1 MPPPPMLVMCDAAA
15 PTPASFAQQLAR
27 TAGTRATT
35 TAAVSS
41 STSSSTAKSKRKATL
56 GRELEAR
63 EELQQEPGPGCC
75 MDVSDRFDILDNLGG
90 GAYGMVYRARD
101 RERGGEIVALKK
113 VAVREDPDIGI
124 PPFVMREIANL
135 NRLSATPNDRG
146 EPNIVR

>member
-1 MPPPPMLVMCDAAA
+1 MLAMCDTAP
-15 PTPASFAQQLAR
+15 PTPASFAQQLGR
-27 TAGTRATT
+27 SAGSRAT
-35 TAAVSS
+35 AA
-41 STSSSTAKSKRKATL
+41 TAKSKRKATL

-63 EELQQEPGPGCC
+63 EELQQEPGS

-135 NRLSATPNDRG
+135 NRLSATPADRG

>member
-1 MPPPPMLVMCDAAA
+1 MLVMCDTGAIAP
-15 PTPASFAQQLAR
+15 PTPAAFAQLGR
-27 TAGTRATT
+27 SAGGRA
-35 TAAVSS
+35 AA
-41 STSSSTAKSKRKATL
+41 TSVKSKRKVTL

-63 EELQQEPGPGCC
+63 EELQLEAGS

-113 VAVREDPDIGI
+113 VTVREDPEIGI

-135 NRLSATPNDRG
+135 NRLSATPADRG